1 MFDRTGSGVLYSSD
15 EEETA
20 RPHQPRSQGDNPFQ
34 SFTVSTGG
42 PPVSRLTS
50 SSGGSSLV
58 VRGVFNPL
66 GQVEAPALIP
76 EREEREEEEEQG
88 YRVLDDWLIDDLGQ
102 PPPPKRRRQRES
114 EEGGIQSSSGERR
127 KRRKRGSGWQQ
138 AATSV
143 VEISSDSDDNPDPDS
158 RTSTDTVGSGVTV
171 TSNPPQPPASSFSA
185 DAPLRIKVTIEGTS
199 YLIPCPHRKTVAWLA
214 AEATERCKL
223 EDCRRPQL
231 MSLQTIDG
239 AQLCPSDI
247 VAHVLQNNEEV
258 VGRVEH
264 WHQPPISEKYQT
276 VCRTT
281 GVGETMFFLFFF
293 LSSSEWSKLSF
304 SPSACHSTI
313 LKRFQSSGS
322 STSWDFST
330 LGLGPHHIFPLC
342 KALHGQHTLS
352 SLCLSGNRLKDEAI
366 RYVALSLAHLPAL
379 HSLDLSCTG
388 ITSQVWGG
396 CQGVPCSFD
405 HAS

>member
-281 GVGETMFFLFFF
+281 GVGETMFFYIFFIIIGVVQT
-293 LSSSEWSKLSF
+293 LLLSF
-304 SPSACHSTI
+304 SLPFHHSQT
-313 LKRFQSSGS
+313 LPEQWQFHL
-322 STSWDFST
+322 
-330 LGLGPHHIFPLC
+330 LGLFHPWSW
-342 KALHGQHTLS
+342 S
-352 SLCLSGNRLKDEAI
+352 SS
-366 RYVALSLAHLPAL
+366 HLPPL
-379 HSLDLSCTG
+379 
-388 ITSQVWGG
+388 
-396 CQGVPCSFD
+396 QGSAWTTHPLLPLPLWEQ
-405 HAS
+405 AEG